1 MSQPDGDDFPVRLKG
16 ESMWPTYPEG
26 TVLTFR
32 PVHGNSVGPG
42 DVVLAQHPL
51 KPDVLIVKRI
61 LRVEQ
66 NNDLFLT
73 GDQPDPLASED
84 SHNFGPISRDAVIAR
99 CKEEEKRA

>member
-1 MSQPDGDDFPVRLKG
+1 MSQPDGEHFPVRLKG

-32 PVHGNSVGPG
+32 PVHGDSVGPG